1 MFVIEHTD
9 FIGTVQ
15 LLYTLLLSEG
25 PIKPKSEKES
35 NKLVL
40 PSTVITASILAVK
53 ILNNIARIDL
63 YMFQSVYESNLL
75 QDQIYHIICY
85 ITNYSLDYLDTCDDI
100 KELLHEVKKFILDFF
115 IFIQYKFN

>member
-9 FIGTVQ
+9 FIGAVQ

-25 PIKPKSEKES
+25 PIKPKSEKDN
-35 NKLVL
+35 NKVVL
-40 PSTVITASILAVK
+40 PATVITASILAIK

-63 YMFQSVYESNLL
+63 FMFQSVFESNLL

-85 ITNYSLDYLDTCDDI
+85 VINYSLDYIESSDEI
-100 KELLHEVKKFILDFF
+100 KELLHEVYLL
-115 IFIQYKFN
+115 YKLI